1 MANDVPIACSLGSG
15 ELQRRLAAI
24 TEVGASS
31 LLSRAMHDDS
41 HLLRFRRDP
50 ATRRQL
56 EGIIAAEAE
65 CCAFLDLSLRE
76 DEGELVVSIAAAEN
90 ARAVAGD
97 LARAFG
103 AARAWPS
110 D

>member
-1 MANDVPIACSLGSG
+1 MANDIPIACSLSAG
-15 ELQRRLAAI
+15 ELQQRLASIA
-24 TEVGASS
+24 EVGASS
-31 LLSRAMHDDS
+31 LLSRAMHGDS

-76 DEGELVVSIAAAEN
+76 DEGELVMSIAAPKD
-90 ARAVAGD
+90 ARA
-97 LARAFG
+97 LADGFANAFSG
-103 AARAWPS
+103 TAS
-110 D
+110 